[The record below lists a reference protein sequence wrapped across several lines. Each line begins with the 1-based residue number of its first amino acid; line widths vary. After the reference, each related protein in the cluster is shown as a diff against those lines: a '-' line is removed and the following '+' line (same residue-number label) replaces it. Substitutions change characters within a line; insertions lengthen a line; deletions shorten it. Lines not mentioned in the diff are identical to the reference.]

1 MKNISATL
9 KSLLKLE
16 QKFDSIRTSATT
28 AKKLSLDHPALL
40 ILDVCR
46 GQLTNEV
53 VNEMKEH
60 DIVMYQIPAN
70 MTHLF
75 QPLDL
80 TVNGSAKAFLKAKF
94 TEWLSQKIEEGL
106 SEGKD
111 FEDIDIPLILSVL
124 KPLYASWVVDLYN
137 YLTTTKGKVVI
148 ENGWKKAGITEA
160 IEGGYS
166 KLQPL
171 YPLNQLTLS

>member
-1 MKNISATL
+1 MIPYVNQQL
-9 KSLLKLE
+9 G
-16 QKFDSIRTSATT
+16 
-28 AKKLSLDHPALL
+28 KKLSLDHPALL
-40 ILDVCR
+40 ILDVFS

-60 DIVMYQIPAN
+60 DIVIRQVPAN

-80 TVNGSAKAFLKAKF
+80 TVNSSAKAFLKKKF
-94 TEWLSQKIEEGL
+94 TEWFSQKIEEGL

-111 FEDIDIPLILSVL
+111 LEDIDIPLTLSVL
-124 KPLYASWVVDLYN
+124 KPSHASWVVDLYN

-148 ENGWKKAGITEA
+148 ENG
-160 IEGGYS
+160 
-166 KLQPL
+166 
-171 YPLNQLTLS
+171 